1 MAWARHPLEFDEE
14 KTFAA
19 LETGLTVDLISTFEP
34 DLVTCEVEDDLVAV
48 LTRPDAQ
55 DFDHLP
61 VRRGGRIVGVLRR
74 AELEQK
80 LQTGDETQLP
90 TKVAD
95 AYKPLDDS
103 TLITSN
109 AGILT
114 FIESADLSPC
124 RLVLTGHHLNGIV
137 TISDLHRLP
146 VRPVLFLLVT
156 HLELLMAQNIGYVS
170 KDNETWLS
178 CLGKRR
184 AKLESDWKQ
193 CKEEN
198 LEIDIL
204 TASQFCDKREA
215 IVKLLDLPV
224 SRSEA
229 RRQLKDIEKLRN
241 AVAHGSEYAQTSER
255 ALETIRTVKV
265 ARDWI
270 DRLAQL
276 AREHPLKAHIRDN

>member
-1 MAWARHPLEFDEE
+1 MAWARHALEFDEE
-14 KTFAA
+14 ETFAA
-19 LETGLTVDLISTFEP
+19 LETGLTVNLISTFEP

-48 LTRPDAQ
+48 LTRPGAQ

-61 VRRGGRIVGVLRR
+61 VRRGGRIVGVLGR
-74 AELEQK
+74 AELEQM
-80 LQTGDETQLP
+80 LETGDETQLP

-103 TLITSN
+103 TLIASN

-124 RLVLTGHHLNGIV
+124 RLVLTGHHVNGIV

-156 HLELLMAQNIGYVS
+156 HLELLMAQVIRDNCQ
-170 KDNETWLS
+170 DNESWLS

-184 AKLESDWKQ
+184 EKLENAWREFNEQ
-193 CKEEN
+193 N
-198 LEIDIL
+198 LAIDIL
-204 TASQFCDKREA
+204 TASQFCDKRDV
-215 IVKLLDLPV
+215 IVKLFDLGM
-224 SRSEA
+224 SKSEA
-229 RRQLKDIEKLRN
+229 RRQLGVIEKLRD
-241 AVAHGSEYAQTSER
+241 AVAHGSEYAQTADA
-255 ALETIRTVKV
+255 ALETIGTVKL

-276 AREHPLKAHIRDN
+276 APEHRLKAHIRED

>member
-1 MAWARHPLEFDEE
+1 MAWARHALEFDEE
-14 KTFAA
+14 ETFAA
-19 LETGLTVDLISTFEP
+19 LETGLTVNLISTFEP
-34 DLVTCEVEDDLVAV
+34 DLVTCEVEDDLVTV
-48 LTRPDAQ
+48 LTRRDAQ

-61 VRRGGRIVGVLRR
+61 VRRGGRIVGVLGR
-74 AELEQK
+74 AELEQM
-80 LQTGDETQLP
+80 LQTGDKTQLP

-103 TLITSN
+103 TLIASN

-124 RLVLTGHHLNGIV
+124 RLVLTGHCVNGIV
-137 TISDLHRLP
+137 TVSDLHRLP

-156 HLELLMAQNIGYVS
+156 HLELLMAQIIGYVS

-184 AKLESDWKQ
+184 DKLESDWRRYN
-193 CKEEN
+193 EEN

-255 ALETIRTVKV
+255 ALETIRTVKL

-276 AREHPLKAHIRDN
+276 AREHRLKAHIRED